1 MATPTPPAPSKPA
14 RPVIAFAALGLPTQ
28 RDFWSGETRVDY
40 TNRLTSSLQKAG
52 RDVLRMDARELNLG
66 EDAFDTWWNES
77 RQFPRSRDYCAASS
91 APRALLAA
99 RVETPYTSSS
109 VESAYWPELKLRLF
123 VCANQRVYR
132 QQKTLAPNNND
143 AWPFSTEFNSEV
155 ERFMRTYRDDLKD

>member
-1 MATPTPPAPSKPA
+1 MAAPPKPA
-14 RPVIAFAALGLPTQ
+14 RPVVALAALGLPTQ
-28 RDFWSGETRVDY
+28 RDFWSGETRVGY
-40 TNRLTSSLQKAG
+40 TNRLTTSLQKAG

-66 EDAFDTWWNES
+66 QAAFDTWWNES

-99 RVETPYTSSS
+99 RAETPYTSSS

-123 VCANQRVYR
+123 VCASQRVYR

-143 AWPFSTEFNSEV
+143 AWPFATEFNSEV
-155 ERFMRTYRDDLKD
+155 ERFMRTYRGDLTE